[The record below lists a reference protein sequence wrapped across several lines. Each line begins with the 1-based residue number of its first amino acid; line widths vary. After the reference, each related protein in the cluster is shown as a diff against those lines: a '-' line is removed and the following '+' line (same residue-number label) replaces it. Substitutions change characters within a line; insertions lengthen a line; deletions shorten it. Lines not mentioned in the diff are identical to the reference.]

1 LISLVIPGL
10 FLTGDNKLQ
19 LASDIPEVSVP
30 TSNHYFD
37 PSVVYTEFL
46 YLTDKVRE
54 LLQSCDPE
62 LLMETCRNLMA
73 SDVHEINLFSD
84 KYVEKLNR
92 YTSAQSLVWELTAY
106 STWSDH
112 SVLRML
118 ASCCEKAVKLLDKFD
133 SRFDPLQ
140 SLVSYNVPSCL
151 LSNMVPSEDSAFTLL
166 AVKIDEGQ
174 HVQSTLQSVYNVRS
188 LLMDKCDI
196 TQHCFQ
202 LLAVKHNPTVI
213 YWSIPKCVT
222 TCIRTKIIE
231 NKKRFCVRGIL
242 ELSVYQMF
250 TSETSS
256 SYCIQSPLFKFANN
270 NVKVV

>member
-1 LISLVIPGL
+1 
-10 FLTGDNKLQ
+10 
-19 LASDIPEVSVP
+19 
-30 TSNHYFD
+30 
-37 PSVVYTEFL
+37 VVYTEFL

-54 LLQSCDPE
+54 LLQSCNPE

-73 SDVHEINLFSD
+73 SDVHEINLFTGE
-84 KYVEKLNR
+84 YVEKLNR
-92 YTSAQSLVWELTAY
+92 YTSVQSLVWELTAY

-140 SLVSYNVPSCL
+140 SLASYDVPSCL
-151 LSNMVPSEDSAFTLL
+151 LSDMIPSEDSAFRLL
-166 AVKIDEGQ
+166 AVKIDER
-174 HVQSTLQSVYNVRS
+174 HVQPTLQFVYNVQS

-202 LLAVKHNPTVI
+202 LLAVKHDPTII

-222 TCIRTKIIE
+222 ICIRTKIIE
-231 NKKRFCVRGIL
+231 NRKKFRVNGIL
-242 ELSVYQMF
+242 ELSVYQTF